1 MSAET
6 TVVVVDDH
14 EVLRTGLRYV
24 LEPHNIRIV
33 GDTDQFDEAKE
44 MIAAEQPDV
53 VVVDVRL
60 AEQDGV
66 ELIKDLSRKRL
77 RVIAYS
83 GYSDDRL
90 LARAID
96 AGALGFVVKDGTTEN
111 LVDGIRAVAA
121 GRRWLPHPMSDAEIN
136 DALQLKLPMLSR
148 REREILGLLSQG
160 RSTEDVAL
168 ELSLSAHTVRTH
180 VKNAMRK
187 LDAST
192 RAHAV
197 AIALRELSIR

>member
-14 EVLRTGLRYV
+14 EVLRAGLRYV
-24 LEPHNIRIV
+24 LEPHNIRII
-33 GDTDQFDEAKE
+33 GDTGQLEEAKL
-44 MIAAEQPDV
+44 MVADRHPDV
-53 VVVDVRL
+53 VVVDMRL
-60 AEQDGV
+60 SDQDGV
-66 ELIKDLSRKRL
+66 ELIKDLSRKRV

-96 AGALGFVVKDGTTEN
+96 AGALGFVVKAGSTND

-121 GRRWLPHPMSDAEIN
+121 GRRWLPRPMSDDEITE
-136 DALQLKLPMLSR
+136 ALQTKLPMLSR
-148 REREILGLLSQG
+148 REREILGLLSEG
-160 RSTEDVAL
+160 HSTEEVAQQ
-168 ELSLSAHTVRTH
+168 LSLSAHTVRTH

-187 LDAST
+187 LEAST

>member
-33 GDTDQFDEAKE
+33 GDTDTLEEAKSLV
-44 MIAAEQPDV
+44 ATRRPDV

-60 AEQDGV
+60 ADQDGV
-66 ELIKDLSRKRL
+66 ELIKELSRKRV

-83 GYSDDRL
+83 AYSDDRL
-90 LARAID
+90 LARALD
-96 AGALGFVVKDGTTEN
+96 AGAMGFVVKGGTSDDLIES
-111 LVDGIRAVAA
+111 IRTVSE
-121 GRRWLPHPMSDAEIN
+121 GRRWLPRPLSEEEI
-136 DALQLKLPMLSR
+136 DEAIKLKLPMLSR
-148 REREILGLLSQG
+148 REREILELVSRGM
-160 RSTEDVAL
+160 STDEVAE
-168 ELSLSAHTVRTH
+168 ELGLSAHTVRTH

>member
-14 EVLRTGLRYV
+14 EVLRAGLHFV

-33 GDTDQFDEAKE
+33 GDTDRLDEAKE
-44 MIAAEQPDV
+44 MVAAMRPDV

-60 AEQDGV
+60 SEQDGV
-66 ELIKDLSRKRL
+66 ELIKDLSRKRV

-96 AGALGFVVKDGTTEN
+96 AGALGFVVKAGTTDE

-121 GRRWLPHPMSDAEIN
+121 GRRWLPRPMTDDEISE
-136 DALQLKLPMLSR
+136 ALQTKLPMLSR
-148 REREILGLLSQG
+148 REREILGLLSEG
-160 RSTEDVAL
+160 HSTEEVAE

-187 LDAST
+187 LEATT

>member
-14 EVLRTGLRYV
+14 TVLRSGLRYV
-24 LEPHNIRIV
+24 LQPHNIRVV
-33 GDTDQFDEAKE
+33 GDTGTLEEAKE
-44 MIAAEQPDV
+44 LVASEKPDV

-66 ELIKDLSRKRL
+66 ELIKELARKRS

-83 GYSDDRL
+83 AYSDSRL

-96 AGALGFVVKDGTTEN
+96 AGALGFVVKDGSAEE
-111 LVDGIRAVAA
+111 LAESIRTVSK
-121 GRRWLPHPMSDAEIN
+121 GQRWLPRPLSDEEID
-136 DALQLKLPMLSR
+136 DAIQTKLPMLSR
-148 REREILGLLSQG
+148 REREILGLLSRG
-160 RSTEDVAL
+160 LSTDEVAADL
-168 ELSLSAHTVRTH
+168 KLSAHTVRTH

-187 LDAST
+187 LEAST

>member
-14 EVLRTGLRYV
+14 TVLRSGLRYV
-24 LEPHNIRIV
+24 LEPHNIRVV
-33 GDTDQFDEAKE
+33 GDTGTLEEAKE
-44 MIAAEQPDV
+44 MVASEKPDV

-66 ELIKDLSRKRL
+66 ELIKDLARKRL

-83 GYSDDRL
+83 AYSDSRL

-96 AGALGFVVKDGTTEN
+96 AGALGFVVKDGSAEE
-111 LVDGIRAVAA
+111 LAESIRTVSK
-121 GRRWLPHPMSDAEIN
+121 GQRWLPRPLSDEEID
-136 DALQLKLPMLSR
+136 DAIQTKLPMLSR
-148 REREILGLLSQG
+148 REREILGLLSRG
-160 RSTEDVAL
+160 LSTDEVAA
-168 ELSLSAHTVRTH
+168 ELKLSAHTVRTH

-187 LDAST
+187 LEAST

>member
-6 TVVVVDDH
+6 TIVVVDDH

-33 GDTDQFDEAKE
+33 GDTGELDEAKE
-44 MIAAEQPDV
+44 LVASRRPDV
-53 VVVDVRL
+53 VVVDIRL
-60 AEQDGV
+60 AEHDGV
-66 ELIKDLSRKRL
+66 ELIKDLSRKRS

-96 AGALGFVVKDGTTEN
+96 AGAMGFVVKEGSADD
-111 LVDGIRAVAA
+111 LVESIRAVSK
-121 GRRWLPHPMSDAEIN
+121 GRHWLPRPIGDDELNEAIQM
-136 DALQLKLPMLSR
+136 KLPMLSR
-148 REREILGLLSQG
+148 REREILGLLSKG
-160 RSTEDVAL
+160 RSTEDVAE
-168 ELSLSAHTVRTH
+168 ELALSAHTVRTH

-187 LDAST
+187 LEAST

>member
-1 MSAET
+1 MNAET

-33 GDTDQFDEAKE
+33 GETGSQEEAKSLV
-44 MIAAEQPDV
+44 ASHRPDV

-66 ELIKDLSRKRL
+66 ALIKDLAYQRSR
-77 RVIAYS
+77 VVAYS
-83 GYSDDRL
+83 GYHDDRL
-90 LARAID
+90 LARTID
-96 AGALGFVVKDGTTEN
+96 AGALGFVIKGGSTDDLIE
-111 LVDGIRAVAA
+111 GIRAVSQ
-121 GRRWLPHPMSDAEIN
+121 GRHWLPRPLSEQEIGDAI
-136 DALQLKLPMLSR
+136 LTKLPMLSR
-148 REREILGLLSQG
+148 REREILEFVSKGLT
-160 RSTEDVAL
+160 TEAVAQHL
-168 ELSLSAHTVRTH
+168 GLSAHTIRTH

-187 LDAST
+187 LEATS

-197 AIALRELSIR
+197 AIALRDLSIR

>member
-14 EVLRTGLRYV
+14 EVLRAGLRYV

-44 MIAAEQPDV
+44 MIAAEHPDV

-60 AEQDGV
+60 AEHDGV

-96 AGALGFVVKDGTTEN
+96 AGALGFVVKDGSTDE

-160 RSTEDVAL
+160 RSTEDVAQ

>member
-33 GDTDQFDEAKE
+33 GDTDTLEEAKSLVA
-44 MIAAEQPDV
+44 MRRPDV

-66 ELIKDLSRKRL
+66 ELIKELARKRV

-83 GYSDDRL
+83 AYNDDRL
-90 LARAID
+90 LARTIE
-96 AGALGFVVKDGTTEN
+96 AGAMGFVVKGGTSDDLIES
-111 LVDGIRAVAA
+111 IRTVSE
-121 GRRWLPHPMSDAEIN
+121 GRRWLPRPLTEEEI
-136 DALQLKLPMLSR
+136 DEAIKLKLPMLSR
-148 REREILGLLSQG
+148 REREILELVSKGM
-160 RSTEDVAL
+160 STDDVAE
-168 ELSLSAHTVRTH
+168 ELGLSAHTVRTH

-187 LDAST
+187 LEATT

>member
-24 LEPHNIRIV
+24 LEPHNIRVV
-33 GDTDQFDEAKE
+33 GETADLEEAKTLV
-44 MIAAEQPDV
+44 AGHRPDV

-60 AEQDGV
+60 AEHDGV
-66 ELIKDLSRKRL
+66 ELIKDLARKRT

-96 AGALGFVVKDGTTEN
+96 AGAMGFVVKDSSTED
-111 LVDGIRAVAA
+111 LVESIRAVSQ
-121 GRRWLPHPMSDAEIN
+121 GRRWLPQPLSDEEI
-136 DALQLKLPMLSR
+136 DEAIRVKLPMLSR
-148 REREILGLLSQG
+148 REREILGHVSKGL
-160 RSTEDVAL
+160 STEEVADKL
-168 ELSLSAHTVRTH
+168 QLSAHTVRTH

-187 LDAST
+187 LEATS

>member
-33 GDTDQFDEAKE
+33 GDAGTLDEAKTLV
-44 MIAAEQPDV
+44 ATRRPDV

-60 AEQDGV
+60 ADQDGV
-66 ELIKDLSRKRL
+66 ELIKDLSRKRV

-83 GYSDDRL
+83 AYSDDRL
-90 LARAID
+90 LARALD
-96 AGALGFVVKDGTTEN
+96 AGAMGFVVKGGPSDDLIESIQTVSE
-111 LVDGIRAVAA
+111 
-121 GRRWLPHPMSDAEIN
+121 GRRWLPRPLTEEEI
-136 DALQLKLPMLSR
+136 DEAIKVKLPMLSR
-148 REREILGLLSQG
+148 REREILELVSKGM
-160 RSTEDVAL
+160 STDEVAENL
-168 ELSLSAHTVRTH
+168 GLSAHTVRTH

-187 LDAST
+187 LEATT

>member
-33 GDTDQFDEAKE
+33 GDTDTLDEAKSLV
-44 MIAAEQPDV
+44 ATRRPDV

-60 AEQDGV
+60 ADQDGV
-66 ELIKDLSRKRL
+66 ELIKELSRKRV

-83 GYSDDRL
+83 AYSDDRL
-90 LARAID
+90 LARALD
-96 AGALGFVVKDGTTEN
+96 AGAMGFVVKGGTSEDLIESIHTVSE
-111 LVDGIRAVAA
+111 
-121 GRRWLPHPMSDAEIN
+121 GRRWLPRPLTEEEIDDAIK
-136 DALQLKLPMLSR
+136 LKLPMLSR
-148 REREILGLLSQG
+148 REREILELVSKGM
-160 RSTEDVAL
+160 STDDVAE
-168 ELSLSAHTVRTH
+168 ELGLSAHTVRTH

-187 LDAST
+187 LEATT

>member
-33 GDTDQFDEAKE
+33 GDTDQLDEAKE
-44 MIAAEQPDV
+44 MVASARPDV

-60 AEQDGV
+60 SDQDGV
-66 ELIKDLSRKRL
+66 ELIKDLSRKRV

-96 AGALGFVVKDGTTEN
+96 AGAMGFVVKAGSTED

-121 GRRWLPHPMSDAEIN
+121 GRRWLPRPMSDDEITE
-136 DALQLKLPMLSR
+136 ALQTKMPMLSR
-148 REREILGLLSQG
+148 REREILGLLSEG
-160 RSTEDVAL
+160 HSTEEVA
-168 ELSLSAHTVRTH
+168 EKLSLSAHTVRTH

-187 LDAST
+187 LEATT

>member
-6 TVVVVDDH
+6 TIVVVDDH
-14 EVLRTGLRYV
+14 EVLRAGLRYV

-33 GDTDQFDEAKE
+33 GDTGAQDEARE
-44 MIAAEQPDV
+44 LVATERPDV

-60 AEQDGV
+60 AEGDGV
-66 ELIKDLSRKRL
+66 ELIKELSRKRA

-96 AGALGFVVKDGTTEN
+96 AGAMGFVVKDGSPDD
-111 LVDGIRAVAA
+111 LISGIQAVAS
-121 GRRWLPHPMSDAEIN
+121 GRRWLPTPMTEEEVDDAISV
-136 DALQLKLPMLSR
+136 KLPMLSR
-148 REREILGLLSQG
+148 REREILGLLSKG
-160 RSTEDVAL
+160 LSTEEVADQL
-168 ELSLSAHTVRTH
+168 ALSAHTVRTH

-187 LDAST
+187 LEAST

>member
-33 GDTDQFDEAKE
+33 GDTGEFDEAKQ
-44 MIAAEQPDV
+44 MVAAERPDV
-53 VVVDVRL
+53 VIVDMRL
-60 AEQDGV
+60 GTQDGV
-66 ELIKDLSRKRL
+66 ELIKDLTRKRS

-83 GYSDDRL
+83 GYRDERL
-90 LARAID
+90 LARAME
-96 AGALGFVVKDGTTEN
+96 AGAMGYVVKDGSSAE
-111 LVDGIRAVAA
+111 LVEGIHAVAQ
-121 GRRWLPHPMSDAEIN
+121 GRRWLPRPMSEEELTDAI
-136 DALQLKLPMLSR
+136 QTKLPMLSR
-148 REREILGLLSQG
+148 REREILSLLSKG
-160 RSTEDVAL
+160 RSTEDVAD
-168 ELSLSAHTVRTH
+168 ELALSAHTVRTH

-187 LDAST
+187 LEAST

-197 AIALRELSIR
+197 AIALRELSIS

>member
-33 GDTDQFDEAKE
+33 GDTGSLEEARE
-44 MIAAEQPDV
+44 LVADARPDV

-60 AEQDGV
+60 DGEDGV
-66 ELIKDLSRKRL
+66 ELIKELSRKRV

-90 LARAID
+90 LARAMD
-96 AGALGFVVKDGTTEN
+96 AGALGFVVKAGATEE

-121 GRRWLPHPMSDAEIN
+121 GRRWLPRPLSDDEISE
-136 DALQLKLPMLSR
+136 AIQVKLPMLSR
-148 REREILGLLSQG
+148 REREILGLLSEG
-160 RSTEDVAL
+160 HSTEEVAD

-187 LDAST
+187 LEATT

>member
-24 LEPHNIRIV
+24 LEPHNIRVV
-33 GDTDQFDEAKE
+33 GDTGTLDEAKE
-44 MIAAEQPDV
+44 LVDSFRPDV

-66 ELIKDLSRKRL
+66 ELIKDLARKRT

-83 GYSDDRL
+83 AYSDDRL
-90 LARAID
+90 LARTID
-96 AGALGFVVKDGTTEN
+96 AGALGFVVKSGDAVE
-111 LVDGIRAVAA
+111 LIDSIRAVAE
-121 GRRWLPHPMSDAEIN
+121 GKRWLPQPLSDDQIDEAIRT
-136 DALQLKLPMLSR
+136 KLPMLSR
-148 REREILGLLSQG
+148 REREILEHVSKGL
-160 RSTEDVAL
+160 STDDVADRL
-168 ELSLSAHTVRTH
+168 GLSAHTVRTH

-187 LDAST
+187 LEATS